1 MMPHVATDSALG
13 VRWDLTRV
21 FADGAA
27 ARRALADLERAAD
40 ALQTPG
46 GDVAEIRAALDA
58 HDRVMRVAGALHDE
72 YGYAALRLSAD
83 LDDIEARDLVTAAT
97 PVLERVRSAATALDL
112 RYAELTDEAIADPAL
127 DPYRHYLR
135 RRRLERRHRLEPAA
149 EVAFAARGDA
159 ASGAWRRLY
168 DDTMTAVSVP
178 FDTGDGVKPHT
189 LEALGALL
197 HHPDRDVR
205 LRSVAVASEAR
216 AAVADTA
223 AACLDAV
230 IGDRL
235 AEDRLRGHDDPMGA
249 TLFTDQVS
257 RADVEALLT
266 AIEGRA
272 SIVRRWY
279 ERKAAALGVPEA
291 LEADRLAPVGEP
303 RPVPWDEAVGI
314 AHDVFAAFGDES
326 GALARELSAA
336 GLIDAEP
343 RVGKS
348 AGVYCAPLPQGF
360 PSLIQLTYRDMPR
373 DAFTVAHELGHSV
386 HFELAKAAHPWLA
399 VEHCLSMA
407 VVEIPSTTAEIASV
421 ERLIATSRPAD
432 RGPLLRGFVEGMFD
446 LVFETAAMCRFEQDA
461 SALRASGA
469 SLTAD
474 RLAAAWRVRVEP
486 FFGAATAPDGW
497 IQWPHP
503 YGARFYNYQYSFAF
517 LCSFGLAAL
526 RRADPARFGQRYTE
540 LLRAGGSLPP
550 AELLAICGF
559 DLHDP
564 ALWELGLDEIERLC
578 DEAW

>member
-21 FADGAA
+21 FADAAA
-27 ARRALADLERAAD
+27 ARRALADLQVAAE
-40 ALQTPG
+40 ALETPG
-46 GDVAEIRAALDA
+46 DDIAEIRAALDA
-58 HDRVMRVAGALHDE
+58 HDRVLRVAEAMHEDW
-72 YGYAALRLSAD
+72 GYAALRLSAD
-83 LDDIEARDLVTAAT
+83 LDDVEARDLLTVAAT
-97 PVLERVRSAATALDL
+97 GLEPVRAAFRTLEQ
-112 RYAELTDEAIADPAL
+112 RYSELSDDVIDDPGL
-127 DPYRHYLR
+127 EPYRHYLR
-135 RRRLERRHRLEPAA
+135 RRRLERRHRLDPVA
-149 EVAFAARGDA
+149 EEAFAVRGDA
-159 ASGAWRRLY
+159 ASSAWRRLY

-178 FDTGDGVKPHT
+178 FDAGEGAEPHT

-197 HHPDRDVR
+197 HHRDRAVR
-205 LRSVAVASEAR
+205 LRAVDAAAAAR
-216 AAVADTA
+216 RGVADIA

-235 AEDRLRGHDDPMGA
+235 VEDRLRGHDDPMGA
-249 TLFTDQVS
+249 TLFTDQVT
-257 RADVEALLT
+257 RPDVEALLA

-279 ERKAAALGVPEA
+279 DRKARVLRLAEAA
-291 LEADRLAPVGEP
+291 EADRVAPVGEP
-303 RPVPWDEAVGI
+303 REVPWDEAVAI
-314 AHDVFAAFGDES
+314 AHDVFAALGDEP
-326 GALARELSAA
+326 GALARELSMG

-373 DAFTVAHELGHSV
+373 DAFTLAHELGHSV
-386 HFELAKAAHPWLA
+386 HFELAKAAHPWLS
-399 VEHCLSMA
+399 VDRSLSMA
-407 VVEIPSTTAEIASV
+407 FVEVPSTTAEIAAV
-421 ERLIATSRPAD
+421 ERSIATSAPAD
-432 RGPLLRGFVEGMFD
+432 RGPLLRGFLEGMFD

-461 SALRASGA
+461 AALRAGGV

-474 RLAAAWRVRVEP
+474 RLAALWRARVEP

-526 RRADPARFGQRYTE
+526 RRADPAAFGPRYSE
-540 LLRAGGSLPP
+540 MLRAGGSRPP
-550 AELLAICGF
+550 AGLLAICGL
-559 DLHDP
+559 DLADP

-578 DEAW
+578 GEAW